1 LKHDLAPLVE
11 ALEKQN
17 ETLGR
22 ERNSYLLKEA
32 ERKHF
37 ESTLIKSAEGKSHA
51 ERVVNAQATAEW
63 LKFSKELARLEAIYE
78 FQKLK
83 YEILD
88 KEWLAQY
95 AANKSDQGVIKRY
108 A

>member
-1 LKHDLAPLVE
+1 MKNDLADLTE
-11 ALEKQN
+11 ALNIQN
-17 ETLGR
+17 ATLSR
-22 ERNSYLLKEA
+22 ARNLYLQKEA

-37 ESTLIKSAEGKSHA
+37 EAKMIQASDGKSHA
-51 ERVVNAQATAEW
+51 ERSMNAQATLAW
-63 LKFSKELARLEAIYE
+63 LDFHKALARLEAIFE
-78 FQKLK
+78 FEKLK

-95 AANKSDQGVIKRY
+95 AANKMDSATIKRY